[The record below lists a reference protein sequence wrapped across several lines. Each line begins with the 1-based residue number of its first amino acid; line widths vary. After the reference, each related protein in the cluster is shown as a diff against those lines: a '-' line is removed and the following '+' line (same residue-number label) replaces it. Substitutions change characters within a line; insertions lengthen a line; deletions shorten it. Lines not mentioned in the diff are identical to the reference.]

1 MKEYKTF
8 ETKLKQAKGSG
19 SSLSG
24 SGHWWWQ
31 RLTAMLL
38 LIFSLW
44 FVSSFLSDLSFSLEK
59 ARGFLKKPWNASLLI
74 ILLLSSFYHMWLGL
88 QVIIEDYVH
97 SRMWKYFLL
106 ITVFILSVGACA
118 LGIISTLLLAF
129 KG

>member
-31 RLTAMLL
+31 RLTAILL

-88 QVIIEDYVH
+88 QVIIEDYVPLA
-97 SRMWKYFLL
+97 SGRNGL
-106 ITVFILSVGACA
+106 IILARVA
-118 LGIISTLLLAF
+118 LGGIALVSLVALARITF
-129 KG
+129 